1 MEEKDSEFVDG
12 IIPKFQIMA
21 LSKAFVLLT

>member
-12 IIPKFQIMA
+12 IIPKFQFMA
-21 LSKAFVLLT
+21 LPAAFVLLT